1 MIIKKIIEKLRSRGY
16 EDFYL
21 ANLADKYDVVIFFV
35 MLFLMS
41 FVIMAIIAGLSLL
54 LPETFI
60 NMLSRE
66 EIHPAFGLLIIVI
79 VILPN
84 SLYAG
89 IKDSKKKGETDL
101 RITYIVS
108 SRLSKI
114 VLKMIRYAPTISV
127 FSLVV
132 FFVCA
137 ITQYGFYVKM
147 LIAFALSLFLLFV
160 FARPYHKLLAYIMKE
175 AVYFVNW
182 KTHQQLEH
190 FEELYS
196 RHDRWWMPSAD
207 LDFEKF
213 NIDHFRNI
221 CVSAFVSASVGLLAA
236 LFYVLS
242 YSPMLRI
249 FRSEDVESYQ
259 AGQMYI
265 EASYNEAEE
274 DNSDFV
280 NAETNNMER
289 LEEEVTTTN
298 EGDEYEMREDNAIE
312 ESYESKDVEEAE
324 YKENARKEDTER
336 YHLSE
341 LDEQPTMKDGGAL
354 KRGIA
359 DYLKKNIPEIGEKL
373 PYMEFEISP
382 DGKIT
387 YVDASLIS
395 DKELRAKIKNTLLSM
410 PNLIPG
416 RKNGHG
422 VYVITNITI
431 DKIPY

>member
-1 MIIKKIIEKLRSRGY
+1 MIIKRIVEKLRNRGY

-35 MLFLMS
+35 VLFFMAF
-41 FVIMAIIAGLSLL
+41 FVMAIIAGLSLL
-54 LPETFI
+54 LPDTFI
-60 NMLSRE
+60 KTLSRE
-66 EIHPAFGLLIIVI
+66 EIHPAFGILVVVI

-84 SLYAG
+84 VLYAG
-89 IKDSKKKGETDL
+89 IKDSRKKGEGDL
-101 RITYIVS
+101 RIIYIVS
-108 SRLSKI
+108 SILSKI
-114 VLKMIRYAPTISV
+114 MLKMTRYAPAISA
-127 FSLVV
+127 FLLVV
-132 FFVCA
+132 FLACA
-137 ITQYGFYVKM
+137 ITQYGFDVKM
-147 LIAFALSLFLLFV
+147 LIAFALSLLLLFV
-160 FARPYHKLLAYIMKE
+160 FARPYHKLLAYVMKE

-207 LDFEKF
+207 LDFERF

-221 CVSAFVSASVGLLAA
+221 CVSAFVSASVGSLAV

-259 AGQMYI
+259 EEQLYE

-274 DNSDFV
+274 DISDFL
-280 NAETNNMER
+280 NAETDNVEKP
-289 LEEEVTTTN
+289 EEVTATN
-298 EGDEYEMREDNAIE
+298 EDDVIETGEDNANE
-312 ESYESKDVEEAE
+312 VNYELKDVDEVE
-324 YKENARKEDTER
+324 YKENAKKEDTER

-341 LDEQPTMKDGGAL
+341 LDEQPTMKDGVAF
-354 KRGIA
+354 KKGIA
-359 DYLKKNIPEIGEKL
+359 DYLKKNIPEIGERL
-373 PYMEFEISP
+373 PYTEFGISP

-395 DKELRAKIKNTLLSM
+395 DKELRVKIENTLLSM

-431 DKIPY
+431 DETPY

>member
-1 MIIKKIIEKLRSRGY
+1 MIIKRIVEKLRNRGY

-35 MLFLMS
+35 VLFFMAF
-41 FVIMAIIAGLSLL
+41 FVMAIIAGLSLL
-54 LPETFI
+54 LPDTFI
-60 NMLSRE
+60 KTLSRE
-66 EIHPAFGLLIIVI
+66 EIHPAFGLLVVVI

-84 SLYAG
+84 GLYAG
-89 IKDSKKKGETDL
+89 IKDSKKKGEADL
-101 RITYIVS
+101 RIIYIVS
-108 SRLSKI
+108 SGLSKI
-114 VLKMIRYAPTISV
+114 MLKMTRYAPAISA
-127 FSLVV
+127 FLLVV
-132 FFVCA
+132 FLACA
-137 ITQYGFYVKM
+137 ITQYGFDVKM
-147 LIAFALSLFLLFV
+147 LIAFALSLFLLFI
-160 FARPYHKLLAYIMKE
+160 FARPYHKLLAYVMKE

-207 LDFEKF
+207 LDFERF

-221 CVSAFVSASVGLLAA
+221 CVSAFVSASVGSLAV

-259 AGQMYI
+259 EEQLY
-265 EASYNEAEE
+265 EETSYNEAEE
-274 DNSDFV
+274 DISDFL
-280 NAETNNMER
+280 NAETDNVEKP
-289 LEEEVTTTN
+289 EEVTATN
-298 EGDEYEMREDNAIE
+298 EDDVIETGEDNANE
-312 ESYESKDVEEAE
+312 VNYELKDVDEVE
-324 YKENARKEDTER
+324 YKENAKKEDTER

-341 LDEQPTMKDGGAL
+341 LDEQPTMKDGVAL
-354 KRGIA
+354 KKGIA
-359 DYLKKNIPEIGEKL
+359 DYLKKNIPEIGERHL
-373 PYMEFEISP
+373 YMEFEISP

-395 DKELRAKIKNTLLSM
+395 DEGLSAKIKNTLLSM
-410 PNLIPG
+410 SNLIPG

-431 DKIPY
+431 DEIPY